1 MEPIQHDPGMSIM
14 PSQHLFL
21 APYDNHPED
30 LKKLVHTINDEKK
43 ISIVWNHARGFMLHQ
58 HSMRY
63 PLSENTGESPL
74 SDPKEAIKF
83 IINKAQ
89 TQVDYIFEDF
99 HHFIGKKDSIRPDTG
114 EIRSLIKEMSR
125 SLNGREEKVFFFVP
139 SPYELPPELT
149 PFFNQLP
156 KAAKRTKG
164 FLGKFGLLL
173 TEENLILQSKPV
185 IGVDTQIERVIQ
197 ILSQMETNNPLL
209 VGHPGVGKSAVV
221 EGFAKALFE
230 GKVPANLKGRML
242 YLISLNCLVAGTKYR
257 GEFEERLEGLMEDV
271 LQNKNRII
279 VFIDEIHTLLNAGSA
294 EGAIGAG
301 DALKPALARGEFPCI
316 GATTFDGAEYLLKDH
331 ALSRRFKKVII
342 KEPAP
347 DEALRILKG
356 IAGCFEKHHSIK
368 IEDAA
373 LMSAVYLSKEYLPD
387 EYLPG
392 KAIALID
399 GAAAYCRMKDADRV
413 KEEDIMLEI
422 EKTRKIHSRFYQ
434 KPRQ

>member
-1 MEPIQHDPGMSIM
+1 MEPVQHDSGMSIM
-14 PSQHLFL
+14 PSPHLFL
-21 APYDNHPED
+21 VPYDNHPED
-30 LKKLVHTINDEKK
+30 LRRLIHTINDEGKT
-43 ISIVWNHARGFMLHQ
+43 SVVWSSTRGFMLHH
-58 HSMRY
+58 HSTRL
-63 PLSENTGESPL
+63 PLSENIGEPAL
-74 SDPKEAIKF
+74 SDPKEAVKF
-83 IINKAQ
+83 IIKKAQ
-89 TQVDYIFEDF
+89 TQMDYIFEDF
-99 HHFIGKKDSIRPDTG
+99 HHFIGKKDSIHPDIG
-114 EIRSLIKEMSR
+114 EIRSLIKEMAR

-139 SPYELPPELT
+139 SSYELPPELT

-156 KAAKRTKG
+156 KAGKRTKG
-164 FLGKFGLLL
+164 FLEKFGLLL
-173 TEENLILQSKPV
+173 TEEDFILQSKPV
-185 IGVDTQIERVIQ
+185 IGADAQIERVIQ

-209 VGHPGVGKSAVV
+209 VGHPGVGKTAVV
-221 EGFAKALFE
+221 EGFAKALFK

-279 VFIDEIHTLLNAGSA
+279 VFIDEIHTLLNVGSA

-301 DALKPALARGEFPCI
+301 DALKPVLARGEFPCI

-342 KEPAP
+342 KEPTP
-347 DEALRILKG
+347 DETVRILKG

-368 IEDAA
+368 IEDVA
-373 LMSAVYLSKEYLPD
+373 LMSAVYLSKKYLPD

-399 GAAAYCRMKDADRV
+399 GAAAYCRMKGVDTV

-422 EKTRKIHSRFYQ
+422 DKTRKI
-434 KPRQ
+434 

>member
-1 MEPIQHDPGMSIM
+1 LTSAQHDSLMSIM
-14 PSQHLFL
+14 PSLHLFVV
-21 APYDNHPED
+21 PYDNHPED
-30 LKKLVHTINDEKK
+30 LKGLIKEIKDKGKTVVL
-43 ISIVWNHARGFMLHQ
+43 WNHARGFMLHH
-58 HSMRY
+58 HSRTY
-63 PLSENTGESPL
+63 PLSENSSGSAL
-74 SDPKEAIKF
+74 SDPKEAIRF
-83 IINKAQ
+83 IIDKEQ
-89 TQVDYIFEDF
+89 TRVDYILEDF
-99 HHFIGKKDSIRPDTG
+99 HHYVGKKDTVHPDIG

-125 SLNGREEKVFFFVP
+125 SLNGREEKIFFFVP
-139 SPYELPPELT
+139 SAYELPPELT
-149 PFFNQLP
+149 PFFNQP
-156 KAAKRTKG
+156 SKAEKQTTG
-164 FLGKFGLLL
+164 FLEKFGLLL
-173 TEENLILQSKPV
+173 TEEDFILRSKPV

-221 EGFAKALFE
+221 EGFAKALFV

-242 YLISLNCLVAGTKYR
+242 YLISLNGLVAGTKYR

-301 DALKPALARGEFPCI
+301 DALKPVLARGEFPCI
-316 GATTFDGAEYLLKDH
+316 GATTFEGAKYLLEDH

-347 DEALRILKG
+347 EEALRILKG

-368 IEDAA
+368 IEDTS
-373 LMSAVYLSKEYLPD
+373 LMAAVYLSKKYLPD

-392 KAIALID
+392 KAITLID
-399 GAAAYCRMKDADRV
+399 GAAAYCRIKGVDIV

-422 EKTRKIHSRFYQ
+422 EKTWKI
-434 KPRQ
+434 

>member
-1 MEPIQHDPGMSIM
+1 LEPTQHDPEMSIM

-21 APYDNHPED
+21 APYDNHPDD
-30 LKKLVHTINDEKK
+30 LKNLIHTINNEGKT
-43 ISIVWNHARGFMLHQ
+43 SIVWNHARGFMLCHD
-58 HSMRY
+58 SMSY
-63 PLSENTGESPL
+63 PLSENIGESPL
-74 SDPKEAIKF
+74 SEPKEAIKF

-89 TQVDYIFEDF
+89 TRVDYILEDF
-99 HHFIGKKDSIRPDTG
+99 HHFIGKKDTIHPDIG

-125 SLNGREEKVFFFVP
+125 SLNGREEKIFFFVP
-139 SPYELPPELT
+139 SPYELPLELT

-164 FLGKFGLLL
+164 FLEKFGLLL
-173 TEENLILQSKPV
+173 TKEDFILQSKPV
-185 IGVDTQIERVIQ
+185 IGADTQIERVIQ

-221 EGFAKALFE
+221 EGFAKALFK
-230 GKVPANLKGRML
+230 GKVPVNLKGRML

-271 LQNKNRII
+271 LRNKNRII
-279 VFIDEIHTLLNAGSA
+279 VFIDEVHTLLNAGSA

-301 DALKPALARGEFPCI
+301 DALKPVLARGEFPCI
-316 GATTFDGAEYLLKDH
+316 GATTFDGAEYLFRDH

-342 KEPAP
+342 KEPTP

-373 LMSAVYLSKEYLPD
+373 LMSAVHLSRKYLSD

-399 GAAAYCRMKDADRV
+399 GAAAYCRMKGIDTV
-413 KEEDIMLEI
+413 KEKDIMLEI
-422 EKTRKIHSRFYQ
+422 EKTRKI
-434 KPRQ
+434 